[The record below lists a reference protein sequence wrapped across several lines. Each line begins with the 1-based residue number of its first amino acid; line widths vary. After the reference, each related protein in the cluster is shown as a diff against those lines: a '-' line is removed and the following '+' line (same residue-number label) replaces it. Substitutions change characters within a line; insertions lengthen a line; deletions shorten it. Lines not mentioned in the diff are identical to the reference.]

1 MPNLDKRGHIGRKER
16 GNSQPEVGEEEEEEE
31 EEEGEGEGESTW
43 ESVEKQ
49 GEGDREGE
57 GEEEVV
63 AGYFSCS
70 KHSLHAHV

>member
-1 MPNLDKRGHIGRKER
+1 MPNLDKRGHIGRGRR
-16 GNSQPEVGEEEEEEE
+16 GGTLSLRWGRR
-31 EEEGEGEGESTW
+31 GRGRGEGESTW
-43 ESVEKQ
+43 EWCRPVEKQ